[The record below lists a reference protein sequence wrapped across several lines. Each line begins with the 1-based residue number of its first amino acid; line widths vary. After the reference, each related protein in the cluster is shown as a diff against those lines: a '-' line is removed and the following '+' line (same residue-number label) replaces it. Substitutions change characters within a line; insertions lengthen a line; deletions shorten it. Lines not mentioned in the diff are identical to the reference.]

1 MQCRIKK
8 YMERSKDMIDKI
20 KFPIYGY
27 ICSIIALL
35 FFIFYILYLVD
46 LCPYGISTVIRVSF
60 IQVIL
65 AILAIYF
72 GCCSDSK
79 KAKISIILGS
89 IIIILIVLFTV
100 FAVLP
105 CL

>member
-1 MQCRIKK
+1 
-8 YMERSKDMIDKI
+8 MIDKT
-20 KFPIYGY
+20 KFPLYGY
-27 ICSIIALL
+27 ICSTVAML
-35 FFIFYILYLVD
+35 FFIFYLLYLGD
-46 LCPYGISTVIRVSF
+46 LCPYGISTVIRISF

-79 KAKISIILGS
+79 KAKISIILG
-89 IIIILIVLFTV
+89 IIVIILVILFSI
-100 FAVLP
+100 FIVLP

>member
-1 MQCRIKK
+1 
-8 YMERSKDMIDKI
+8 MIDKT

-27 ICSIIALL
+27 ICSIIAFL
-35 FFIFYILYLVD
+35 FFLIHFLYVID
-46 LCPYGISTVIRVSF
+46 QCPFGISTVIRISF

-72 GCCSDSK
+72 GCCSATK
-79 KAKISIILGS
+79 KAIISIISGLTVILFLILS
-89 IIIILIVLFTV
+89 YVFIIG
-100 FAVLP
+100 P

>member
-1 MQCRIKK
+1 M
-8 YMERSKDMIDKI
+8 
-20 KFPIYGY
+20 
-27 ICSIIALL
+27 L
-35 FFIFYILYLVD
+35 FFIFYLLYLGD
-46 LCPYGISTVIRVSF
+46 LCPYGISTVIRISF

-79 KAKISIILGS
+79 KAKISIILG
-89 IIIILIVLFTV
+89 IIVIILVILFSI
-100 FAVLP
+100 FIVLP